1 MLSSVPVEIQI
12 PFEEKSQNGLGKKKT
27 VQPNL
32 RNSHYEVTKKQ
43 ACVIIIL
50 FASTVLLG
58 FCFLFFLG
66 SSHAVYALVQTA

>member
-1 MLSSVPVEIQI
+1 MLSSMPVEIQI
-12 PFEEKSQNGLGKKKT
+12 PFKKKSQNGLGKET

-43 ACVIIIL
+43 ACVIILL

-58 FCFLFFLG
+58 FWFLFFLG
-66 SSHAVYALVQTA
+66 SSHAVYTLVQTA